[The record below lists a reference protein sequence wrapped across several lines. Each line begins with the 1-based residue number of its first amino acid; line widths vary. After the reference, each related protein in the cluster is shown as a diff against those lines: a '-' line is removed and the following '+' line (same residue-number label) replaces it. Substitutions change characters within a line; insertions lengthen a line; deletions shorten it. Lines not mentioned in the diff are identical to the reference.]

1 MHRLST
7 RFSQYKLTP
16 EEVLGVEETL
26 KSAYVQ
32 GYLRNIQHDLASAMT
47 QWTPDQVSDLQE
59 YALRMSELRGGIRV
73 IDQILGEN
81 RDGDIV

>member
-16 EEVLGVEETL
+16 EEVAGVEETL

-47 QWTPDQVSDLQE
+47 QWTPDSIEDLQE
-59 YALRMSELRGGIRV
+59 YAVRMAELRGGVRV
-73 IDQILGEN
+73 IDQILGEK
-81 RDGDIV
+81 RDGDLV